1 MANKKTKILRFPIT
15 IIRDSPMY
23 NDWKLYSSASDVTM
37 ENYLIKALEEK
48 IERDKKKISKKLM
61 KE

>member
-1 MANKKTKILRFPIT
+1 MADKKTKILRFPIT

-23 NDWKLYSSASDVTM
+23 NDWKLHSNANNVTM
-37 ENYLIKALEEK
+37 ESYIIKALEEK
-48 IERDKKKISKKLM
+48 IKRDKKKISKNLM